1 MAAVRFLTAVAR
13 SVHHGLFGSADVLK
27 QICENIIVPNL
38 QLREED
44 EELFESNYVDYIR
57 CGPLFFFFCL
67 STCVKCRELIKTH
80 ASTICAAMC

>member
-27 QICENIIVPNL
+27 QICENIVVPNL

-57 CGPLFFFFCL
+57 YAGQRCCQQHCDGVVC
-67 STCVKCRELIKTH
+67 C
-80 ASTICAAMC
+80 ASACSGTFTS